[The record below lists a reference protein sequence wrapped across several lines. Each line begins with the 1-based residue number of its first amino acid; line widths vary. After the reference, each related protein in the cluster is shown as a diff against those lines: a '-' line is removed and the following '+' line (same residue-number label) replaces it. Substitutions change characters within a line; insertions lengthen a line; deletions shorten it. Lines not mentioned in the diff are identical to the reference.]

1 MVQSI
6 SRLLVRGEFLYVA
19 AGFKQPTKG
28 LVLEARARD
37 PNGKIASHKIVQ
49 PETIRF
55 GLTATRKI
63 GNAVFRNRVKRR
75 LRAIALE
82 VLPQYGQPGVDYVLI
97 GRFKTATRDFDDL
110 RGDLKYALRKLQEMQ
125 PKS

>member
-1 MVQSI
+1 MMQSI

-28 LVLEARARD
+28 LVLQARVRD
-37 PNGKIASHKIVQ
+37 PNGKVASHKIID

-82 VLPQYGQPGVDYVLI
+82 VLPQYGQPGTDYVLI
-97 GRFKTATRDFDDL
+97 GRFQTASRNFEDL
-110 RGDLKYALRKLQEMQ
+110 REDLKYALRKLHKMQ
-125 PKS
+125 SES

>member
-1 MVQSI
+1 MQSI

-28 LVLEARARD
+28 LVLQARVRD
-37 PNGKIASHKIVQ
+37 PNGKVASHKIID

-82 VLPQYGQPGVDYVLI
+82 VLPQYGQPGTDYVLI
-97 GRFKTATRDFDDL
+97 GRFQTASRNFEDL
-110 RGDLKYALRKLQEMQ
+110 REDLKYALRKLHKMQ
-125 PKS
+125 SES